1 MAYRR
6 GQAYSQDLRDRVLA
20 APGSAAIVGA
30 RFGVSRS
37 YVIKARQRRD
47 RQGELCAGA
56 QRSHTPAKLAGHDAA
71 LCQHVQSAPGAKLF
85 LLPKYSPDLNPIEQL
100 LANSYTCFEKPRLGQ
115 NTLFARV
122 AENCSIPSRHKS
134 APTTLKSQAMTGP
147 EIIPF

>member
-1 MAYRR
+1 MTYRR

-47 RQGELCAGA
+47 RQGDLCAGA

-71 LCQHVQSAPGAKLF
+71 LCQHVQSAP
-85 LLPKYSPDLNPIEQL
+85 D
-100 LANSYTCFEKPRLGQ
+100 
-115 NTLFARV
+115 
-122 AENCSIPSRHKS
+122 
-134 APTTLKSQAMTGP
+134 TTLAELVQWAATELGICVSIKGMWKRLKALDLTLKKRR
-147 EIIPF
+147 

>member
-56 QRSHTPAKLAGHDAA
+56 PPPSSPGMMQLCASTCRARRTRRLRNSCNGQARNSASASALKGCGRGSKRS
-71 LCQHVQSAPGAKLF
+71 
-85 LLPKYSPDLNPIEQL
+85 I
-100 LANSYTCFEKPRLGQ
+100 
-115 NTLFARV
+115 
-122 AENCSIPSRHKS
+122 
-134 APTTLKSQAMTGP
+134 
-147 EIIPF
+147 

>member
-71 LCQHVQSAPGAKLF
+71 LRQHVQSAP
-85 LLPKYSPDLNPIEQL
+85 D
-100 LANSYTCFEKPRLGQ
+100 
-115 NTLFARV
+115 
-122 AENCSIPSRHKS
+122 
-134 APTTLKSQAMTGP
+134 TTLAELVQWASTELGICVSIKGMWKRLKALDLTLKKRR
-147 EIIPF
+147 